1 MPKTRDAFAL
11 KNWDLKR
18 FFHQKRFINH
28 KIKIDLSWFSNDKE
42 AVNHFCDF
50 AAQELDKGNIVE
62 AYSIIEGLQWL
73 SRKLFE
79 FDTLVLRKHFKRLQK
94 YSEKLQNHWA
104 NADDLTIEQVKE
116 KSVRLSDLH
125 SNYSKIATHDF
136 ELVEYIDKKIES
148 VEQDFKQQS
157 KIIFAGRLCLIRKKN
172 NMTQQ
177 EVAKKLH
184 IKQSSYSSYEKM
196 TREPPLS
203 TLVKLSRIFNCS
215 VDWLL
220 GLTP

>member
-11 KNWDLKR
+11 RNWNLKH
-18 FFHQKRFINH
+18 FFYQKRFKSHEKNV
-28 KIKIDLSWFSNDKE
+28 DLSGYFDDKKT
-42 AVNHFCDF
+42 VDIVCDS
-50 AAQELDKGNIVE
+50 ALEELDKGNITE

-73 SRKLFE
+73 SFRLVDFCGFILFIHLE
-79 FDTLVLRKHFKRLQK
+79 RLNK
-94 YSEKLQNHWA
+94 FSGKLQNHWA
-104 NADDLTIEQVKE
+104 NADDLTVEQVKE
-116 KSVRLSDLH
+116 KSARLSDLK
-125 SNYSKIATHDF
+125 SNYSKIEKSAF
-136 ELVEYIDKKIES
+136 ELSDYIERKIES
-148 VEQDFKQQS
+148 IERDFKRQS
-157 KIIFAGRLCLIRKKN
+157 KIIFAGRLCMIRKKN

-177 EVAKKLH
+177 EVAQKLH
-184 IKQSSYSSYEKM
+184 IKQSSYSSYERM